1 MSAIAL
7 GHVPFGIAGL
17 ILFGVPNP
25 ESLLYILVSALL
37 HVFYMFFLLNA
48 YKHAELSQV
57 YPIARGLSP
66 LIIILVSTMF
76 LGEYLSKYEISGI
89 VCISSA
95 LILFG
100 VKIGFKSRAG
110 LKGFYFAA
118 WTGCFIAS
126 YSVVDGYGVRVA
138 QNAIGYTSAV
148 DIISAALLCLF
159 LFVFNRKT
167 FSGIC
172 QQGQKIFWV
181 GGSLGFIAYAI
192 VLWACLH
199 APISIVYTLRETS
212 VLFVVLLAVVFLKEK
227 LTVSKVLL
235 IGVLCLG
242 VGLIKFSL

>member
-7 GHVPFGIAGL
+7 GHVPFGVLGL
-17 ILFGVPNP
+17 ISFGVPNSD
-25 ESLLYILVSALL
+25 SLVYILASAFL

-66 LIIILVSTMF
+66 LILVLVGTMF

-89 VCISSA
+89 VCVSIA
-95 LILFG
+95 LILYG
-100 VKIGFKSRAG
+100 IQIGFRSRTN
-110 LKGFYFAA
+110 LKGFYYAG

-126 YSVVDGYGVRVA
+126 YSLVDGYGVRVA

-148 DIISAALLCLF
+148 DIFSAALVCFF
-159 LFVFNRKT
+159 LFIFNRET
-167 FSGIC
+167 FSGIREK
-172 QQGQKIFWV
+172 GQKTFWI

-199 APISIVYTLRETS
+199 APIPIVYTLRETS
-212 VLFVVLLAVVFLKEK
+212 VLFAVLLATVFLKEK
-227 LTVSKVLL
+227 LTLSKILL
-235 IGVLCLG
+235 IGMLCIG
-242 VGLIKFSL
+242 VGLIKSSL

>member
-7 GHVPFGIAGL
+7 GHVPFGILGL
-17 ILFGVPNP
+17 ISFGVPNS
-25 ESLLYILVSALL
+25 ESLVYILASAVL

-66 LIIILVSTMF
+66 LILVLVGTMF
-76 LGEYLSKYEISGI
+76 LGEYLSKYEVSGI
-89 VCISSA
+89 ICVSMA
-95 LILFG
+95 LILYG
-100 VKIGFKSRAG
+100 IQIGFKSRAD
-110 LKGFYFAA
+110 LKGLYYAA

-159 LFVFNRKT
+159 LFIFNREI
-167 FSGIC
+167 FSGIR
-172 QQGQKIFWV
+172 QKGKKTFWI

-212 VLFVVLLAVVFLKEK
+212 VLFAVLLATLFLREK
-227 LTVSKVLL
+227 LTLSKILL
-235 IGVLCLG
+235 IGMLCFG
-242 VGLIKFSL
+242 VGLIKSSL

>member
-7 GHVPFGIAGL
+7 GHVPFGILGL
-17 ILFGVPNP
+17 ILFGAPNP
-25 ESLLYILVSALL
+25 ESLIYIIASAFL

-66 LIIILVSTMF
+66 LIIVLVGTMF

-89 VCISSA
+89 VCISIA
-95 LILFG
+95 LILYG
-100 VKIGFKSRAG
+100 IKLGFKARAD

-159 LFVFNRKT
+159 LFICNRKA
-167 FSGIC
+167 FSGIR
-172 QQGQKIFWV
+172 QYGQKTFWI
-181 GGSLGFIAYAI
+181 GGSLGFLAYAI

-199 APISIVYTLRETS
+199 APLSIVYTLRETS
-212 VLFVVLLAVVFLKEK
+212 VLFAVLLATVFLKEK
-227 LTVSKVLL
+227 LTVSKILL

>member
-7 GHVPFGIAGL
+7 GHVPFCILGL
-17 ILFGVPNP
+17 ILFGVPNL
-25 ESLLYILVSALL
+25 ESLIYIVASAFL

-66 LIIILVSTMF
+66 LIIVLVGTMF
-76 LGEYLSKYEISGI
+76 LGEYLSTYELSGI
-89 VCISSA
+89 VCISIA
-95 LILFG
+95 LIFYG
-100 VKIGFKSRAG
+100 MKIGFKAG
-110 LKGFYFAA
+110 ADLKGFYFAA
-118 WTGCFIAS
+118 GTGCFIAS

-159 LFVFNRKT
+159 LFIFNRKA
-167 FSGIC
+167 FSGIR
-172 QQGQKIFWV
+172 QQGQKTFWI
-181 GGSLGFIAYAI
+181 GGSLGFLAYAI
-192 VLWACLH
+192 VLWACLY

-212 VLFVVLLAVVFLKEK
+212 VLFAVLLATVFLKEK
-227 LTVSKVLL
+227 LTVIKILL

>member
-7 GHVPFGIAGL
+7 GHVPFGILGL
-17 ILFGVPNP
+17 ILFGVPNL
-25 ESLLYILVSALL
+25 ESLNYILASAFL

-66 LIIILVSTMF
+66 LIIVLVGTMF
-76 LGEYLSKYEISGI
+76 LGEYLSIYEISGI
-89 VCISSA
+89 LCVSVA
-95 LILFG
+95 LILYG
-100 VKIGFKSRAG
+100 IQIGFKSRAN
-110 LKGFYFAA
+110 LKGFYYAA

-148 DIISAALLCLF
+148 DILSAALLCLF
-159 LFVFNRKT
+159 LFLFKKETFLGIRQQSQKT
-167 FSGIC
+167 
-172 QQGQKIFWV
+172 FWV
-181 GGSLGFIAYAI
+181 GGSLGFSAYAI

-212 VLFVVLLAVVFLKEK
+212 VLFAILLAIVFLEEK
-227 LTVSKVLL
+227 ITFSKILL
-235 IGVLCLG
+235 IGVLLLG
-242 VGLIKFSL
+242 VLLIKSSL